1 MKLPPDG
8 DSHISIISKT
18 AEDEGFDSIKV
29 ALRQAV
35 ARGAHPRRI

>member
-1 MKLPPDG
+1 MTYGNRFRKEE
-8 DSHISIISKT
+8 SILQ
-18 AEDEGFDSIKV
+18 AGDEGFDLINV